1 MPLSYEFHLIP
12 VSSIKVS
19 KGRQRK
25 KLEKIPELSDSIDR
39 NGLIHPIVITRKNVL
54 VAGERRLTAF
64 KKLKKK
70 EIPVH
75 YLDELSP
82 YEARAIELEENI
94 KRLDLSWQ
102 DNALATEEYH
112 AIRVQDEPEWTK
124 KATAE
129 AIGLG
134 PQQIGKLIQVAKAL
148 KAEKKQVL
156 NAGGLEAA
164 YRVLKREQSRI
175 VQTEV
180 AQIDFISKDKSK
192 TKKETS
198 DETNSTTGEVFV
210 ADFIEWCKTYDG
222 RRFNLLH
229 CDFPYGISY
238 EKTNYAGSE
247 SWEKYDD
254 SPELYQELLQ
264 TLTENR
270 DKLFFPSAHLMF
282 WFSMKFYEETK
293 CALETSGFSVNPFP
307 LIWVKDRGIIPDPI
321 RGPRRI
327 YETAFFC
334 SLGDRK
340 VIKSVPNSTYHKV
353 EKTDHISTKPKAM
366 LGKFFEMFVD
376 ESTEILDPTCGSGGA
391 LVAAQILGAKRIV
404 GLDIN
409 EEHVDTTQR
418 GLKLARK
425 RND

>member
-12 VSSIKVS
+12 LSSIKVPRR
-19 KGRQRK
+19 RQRK
-25 KLEKIPELSDSIDR
+25 KLRQIDDLANSIDR
-39 NGLIHPIVITRKNVL
+39 NGLFHPIIVTRKRVL
-54 VAGERRLTAF
+54 VAGERRFTAF
-64 KKLKKK
+64 KKLGKK

-75 YLDELSP
+75 YLDELSS

-102 DNALATEEYH
+102 ENSIATEEYH
-112 AIRVQDEPEWTK
+112 ELRVRDDSEWTK

-148 KAEKKQVL
+148 KAKNKQVL
-156 NAGGLEAA
+156 NAGGFEAA
-164 YRVLKREQSRI
+164 YRVIKRAQSRV

-180 AQIDFISKDKSK
+180 AQIDFISKTKG
-192 TKKETS
+192 KKEKPN
-198 DETNSTTGEVFV
+198 EEREVGEVFA
-210 ADFIEWCKTYDG
+210 ADFIEWCKTYNG
-222 RRFNLLH
+222 RRFNSIH

-238 EKTNYAGSE
+238 EKTNYSGSE

-264 TLTENR
+264 TLVQNK
-270 DKLFFPSAHLMF
+270 DKLFFHSAHLMF

-293 CALETSGFSVNPFP
+293 KTLEAAGFAVNPFP
-307 LIWVKDRGIIPDPI
+307 LIWVKDRGIIPDPL
-321 RGPRRI
+321 RGPRRVT
-327 YETAFFC
+327 ETAFFC

-340 VIKSVPNSTYHKV
+340 VIKSVPNAAYHKV
-353 EKTDHISTKPKAM
+353 EKTDHISTKPRAM
-366 LGKFFEMFVD
+366 LLKFFEMFVD
-376 ESTEILDPTCGSGGA
+376 TSTEILDPTCGSGSA
-391 LVAAQILGAKRIV
+391 LVAAQSLGAKRIV
-404 GLDIN
+404 GLDTN
-409 EEHVDTTQR
+409 EEYVDATQR

-425 RND
+425 RDEKA